1 MGNYILKRVLA
12 VIPVGLVVGLVV
24 FLLMHLIPGDPT
36 VYMLGPEATDAELA
50 QLRHELGLDVDL
62 GTQFVRWMS
71 KLVRGDLGRSIF
83 LKQDVVAAIVQ
94 RLEPTVVLALGSLV
108 IAVGIGVP
116 AGIMAA
122 THRGSWLDN
131 LVQLLTP
138 LGLAMPNFWLGL
150 NLVVLFAVTWRL
162 LPVAGYEP
170 LSAGVAQTLK
180 YMILPWLT
188 LGLSDAA
195 IITRMTRSA
204 MLNVLHADYLRTARA
219 KGLPRWRVVGK
230 HALRNAAIPVITVVG
245 MTLASLISGAV
256 VTESIFNIPGVGK
269 LFVESIFR
277 RDYPVVQGVVLFTG
291 IVYLLVNLL
300 IDLSYVWFDPRVR
313 YA

>member
-1 MGNYILKRVLA
+1 MGNYVLKRVLA
-12 VIPVGLVVGLVV
+12 VIPVGLVVGVVV

-36 VYMLGPEATDAELA
+36 VYILGPEATDAELA

-62 GTQFVRWMS
+62 GTQFVRWIS
-71 KLVRGDLGRSIF
+71 KLVRGDMGRSIF

-94 RLEPTVVLALGSLV
+94 RLEPTVVLALGSLL

-150 NLVVLFAVTWRL
+150 NLVVIFAVTWRL
-162 LPVAGYEP
+162 VPVAGYAP
-170 LSAGVAQTLK
+170 LAAGPAQTLK
-180 YMILPWLT
+180 YMILPCLT

-219 KGLPRWRVVGK
+219 KGLPRSRVVGK
-230 HALRNAAIPVITVVG
+230 HALRNAAIPVVTVVG
-245 MTLASLISGAV
+245 MTFASLISGAV

-269 LFVESIFR
+269 LFIESIFR

-291 IVYLLVNLL
+291 VVYLLVNLL